1 MTLDAR
7 ENAFRPDLADARL
20 RGHVEAERFVE
31 GDLRRIVVPSTPMRR
46 APRSD
51 ALIDSEALMG
61 ELVRVFEQTAEGWA
75 WVQLET
81 DAYVGYVSSDA
92 LGPVDPVPTH
102 RVTAL
107 RTFVYSAAD
116 LKFPPVAAL
125 SMGSLLALGQE
136 AETRGTQYRWLAD
149 FSGAVVARHV
159 TAVDEAFDSDF
170 VRVAERFLET
180 PYLWGGRSS
189 LGLDCSGLVQLSLA
203 ATGVPVPRDTA
214 LQESAIGSQVESGLD
229 GELRRGDLLF
239 WNGHVG
245 ILRDPATLLHAS
257 GFQMAV
263 VSEPLS
269 DVLARYNRAGIAVT
283 SVRRP
288 LP

>member
-7 ENAFRPDLADARL
+7 VNVFRPDLADARL
-20 RGHVEAERFVE
+20 EGQVEADRFVTGE
-31 GDLRRIVVPSTPMRR
+31 PHRIVVPIAAIRR
-46 APRSD
+46 APRFD
-51 ALIDSEALMG
+51 GAIDSEALLG
-61 ELVRVFEQTAEGWA
+61 EIVHVFEKTAEGWA

-81 DAYVGYVSSDA
+81 DAYVGYVSSEA

-107 RTFVYSAAD
+107 RTFVYPAAD
-116 LKFPPVAAL
+116 MKLPPVAAL
-125 SMGSLLALGQE
+125 SIGSRLALGQA
-136 AETRGTQYRWLAD
+136 AEMRNTPYFWLAD

-159 TAVDEAFDSDF
+159 EPLDAPPAADF
-170 VRVAERFLET
+170 VAVAERFLET

-203 ATGVPVPRDTA
+203 AAGVQAPRDTGQ
-214 LQESAIGSQVESGLD
+214 QEGAIGTPVEGGLD
-229 GELRRGDLLF
+229 GALQRGDLVF
-239 WNGHVG
+239 WQGHVG

-257 GFQMAV
+257 GLQMMV

-269 DVLARYNRAGIAVT
+269 GVLARYASAGIAMT
-283 SVRRP
+283 AVRRP
-288 LP
+288 